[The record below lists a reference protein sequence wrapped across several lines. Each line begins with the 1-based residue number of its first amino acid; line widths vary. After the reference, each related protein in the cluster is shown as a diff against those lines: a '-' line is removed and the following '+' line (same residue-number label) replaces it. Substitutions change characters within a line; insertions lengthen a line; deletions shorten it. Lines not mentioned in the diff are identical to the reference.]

1 MIGLQRNARHG
12 PRVHLHMD
20 ATGKKQMLLKRAKEN
35 EMKAQ
40 LASDAKVKQ
49 TFLDFP
55 QAHRNMAFDVELLFS
70 LRERAGLV
78 SRAARKNT

>member
-1 MIGLQRNARHG
+1 
-12 PRVHLHMD
+12 MD
-20 ATGKKQMLLKRAKEN
+20 VADKKQMLLKRAKEN

-40 LASDAKVKQ
+40 LASDTKFKQ
-49 TFLDFP
+49 TFLDLA
-55 QAHRNMAFDVELLFS
+55 QVYRNMALDVELLFS

>member
-1 MIGLQRNARHG
+1 
-12 PRVHLHMD
+12 MD
-20 ATGKKQMLLKRAKEN
+20 AADKKQMLLKRAKEN
-35 EMKAQ
+35 EMKVQ

-49 TFLDFP
+49 TFLDLA
-55 QAHRNMAFDVELLFS
+55 QAYRNMAIDIELLFS